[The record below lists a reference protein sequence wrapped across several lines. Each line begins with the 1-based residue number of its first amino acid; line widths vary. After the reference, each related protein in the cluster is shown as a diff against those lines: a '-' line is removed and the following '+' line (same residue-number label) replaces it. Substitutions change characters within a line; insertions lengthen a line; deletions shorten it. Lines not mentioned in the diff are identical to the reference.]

1 MTALDTHTAA
11 GWHSSSTALCSVIG
25 QQVRR
30 TERSW

>member
-1 MTALDTHTAA
+1 LDTHTAA
-11 GWHSSSTALCSVIG
+11 GWHSSSTTALCSVIG